1 MKAGFL
7 TLLLGL
13 VCAAQEAPAELD
25 PSQVTGEWCTI
36 YAAADNKEKI
46 VKGGPLRC
54 YYHQI
59 EGINDCKYPSLTF
72 YAKDDRRYQLFTEAL
87 KRQEG
92 DVYIIE
98 FTGTNVL
105 QLIYVSDNMVVT
117 YFEND
122 DGEKITKITE
132 GVAKG
137 DSFTQEKLQ
146 KYQELNNERGIPNE
160 NIENVIET
168 VGLMATSSKTIYVIA
183 TPRAPVGAVDHS

>member
-1 MKAGFL
+1 MKVVFL

-13 VCAAQEAPAELD
+13 VCGAPETATEID
-25 PSQVTGEWCTI
+25 PSKVTGEWHTI
-36 YAAADNKEKI
+36 YADNKEKI

-59 EGINDCKYPSLTF
+59 ECINDCKYPSLTF
-72 YAKDDRRYQLFTEAL
+72 YTKDDGRCQLFTEVL

-92 DVYIIE
+92 DVYVIE

-117 YFEND
+117 YFGND

-132 GVAKG
+132 GVGRG
-137 DSFTQEKLQ
+137 DSFTQEELQ
-146 KYQELNNERGIPNE
+146 KCQELNSKRGLPNE
-160 NIENVIET
+160 NIENVIKTGSKKKTKEESEQHR
-168 VGLMATSSKTIYVIA
+168 SSNVSQSYV
-183 TPRAPVGAVDHS
+183 